1 VEKSTLRQRL
11 DAGEVA
17 YGVITAWPDPDLVEA
32 AGRCGFDWLFID
44 AEHGALDIRTCVELV
59 RAADCAGMTSLVRV
73 PYGDVRGVY
82 PYLDLGAH
90 GLIFPHIRTAADA
103 QEVVHACLFPKEG
116 LRGAMSSSRAARYG
130 VVYNSPLDYFRAANT
145 AVWVFPMIEDVE
157 AVESLNDIL
166 GTPGIH
172 AYFVGPGDLA
182 LSRLV
187 PRTTEAPPIEA
198 LVDRAIA
205 TGVRQGKVVATVAA
219 TPEAAASLVDKGVR
233 MIGVGATGLFTSAC
247 RRYLDAVPRKP
258 RVPPATHGSSPAR

>member
-1 VEKSTLRQRL
+1 MEKSTLRQRL

-103 QEVVHACLFPKEG
+103 QEVVHACLFPKDG
-116 LRGAMSSSRAARYG
+116 LRGAMSSSRAAR
-130 VVYNSPLDYFRAANT
+130 STAAATRSSFRTRRSRRVGRHWSSSAT
-145 AVWVFPMIEDVE
+145 RG
-157 AVESLNDIL
+157 SL
-166 GTPGIH
+166 GTSASPTSTSGSC
-172 AYFVGPGDLA
+172 AAPSGSPV
-182 LSRLV
+182 SR
-187 PRTTEAPPIEA
+187 RS
-198 LVDRAIA
+198 
-205 TGVRQGKVVATVAA
+205 
-219 TPEAAASLVDKGVR
+219 SLPSR
-233 MIGVGATGLFTSAC
+233 
-247 RRYLDAVPRKP
+247 
-258 RVPPATHGSSPAR
+258 